1 MGTKIVK
8 MLAGIL
14 HIKDACFKCSKVV
27 KRGAPSETE
36 VTLDH

>member
-1 MGTKIVK
+1 MGVEYWESMIS
-8 MLAGIL
+8 LGL
-14 HIKDACFKCSKVV
+14 LQWLVV